1 MGQPVTVVERPT
13 SDPGVV
19 RFELNRSLT
28 GMGHKH
34 YVAGQ
39 EISGD
44 RPPDVLAQRL
54 FEHGG
59 IEAVHIYSNVVT
71 IKLQSGTTAAGLKE
85 LMEKLYIHYLPGV
98 EPAKFD

>member
-28 GMGHKH
+28 GMGHER

-44 RPPDVLAQRL
+44 RPPDVLARRL

-71 IKLQSGTTAAGLKE
+71 IKLQPGATAAGLKE